1 MACRRQTRRT
11 ALTLVEVL
19 LVCGMLVL
27 LAAMAMPALLQQVRS
42 RSLEMSAR
50 QLGAMVSLVRSQAQ
64 FDGKR
69 YRIRFAT
76 EDERE
81 DGKAGDQPIIEREN
95 DPMDEPQVFSPVR
108 ESWVVGNTLLGRVW
122 CAEVRL
128 GRPTI
133 EELQRLRKSRT
144 SEIEQLQVEAFEDF
158 DPERPPLVIEPDG
171 SCEWVTFVLTEAPR
185 NTDLRDLVEEIRLE
199 VIVDGFT
206 GQSWVQRPFY
216 DEELDLFEEKHW
228 PAVLRQDLL
237 TARVLTEDDVLEI
250 QERRVISGYEDLVT
264 RTDKVESGELKD
276 GSIEP

>member
-81 DGKAGDQPIIEREN
+81 DGKAGEQPIIEREN